1 MNKESNRIGGKSMDR
16 LEEVKKVSRL
26 IAKMGKIFQIVFGI
40 FIGIFLISIIIL
52 SVLRNTLNGMTVAFQ
67 IGVNFDNLGYW
78 ANKLAS
84 EGKIIDAFIV
94 FGISG
99 LLFLLMITIIM
110 HFVVKIFANFCD
122 AYSLFLPE
130 TVKDLKIISAL
141 VTLLILRNSIG
152 LGMISGFVFWGII
165 QLYEYGCELQ
175 NQADETL

>member
-1 MNKESNRIGGKSMDR
+1 MDR

-40 FIGIFLISIIIL
+40 FIGMFLISIIIL

-99 LLFLLMITIIM
+99 LLFSLMITIIM
-110 HFVVKIFANFCD
+110 HFVVKIFTNFCN
-122 AYSLFLPE
+122 AFSPFLPE
-130 TVKDLKIISAL
+130 TVKNLKIIFVL
-141 VTLLILRNSIG
+141 VTLLVLRNSIE
-152 LGMISGFVFWGII
+152 LGMITGFIFWGIMI
-165 QLYEYGCELQ
+165 HTPCQPI
-175 NQADETL
+175 